1 MLKSA
6 ERERRLKNLSG
17 AVGTGLDEEIKSN
30 IDSLRNGLNQDFV
43 REITLAEACV
53 YHDDFEGALYHG
65 FLADMINRT
74 LNDLE

>member
-1 MLKSA
+1 MLESA
-6 ERERRLKNLSG
+6 ESERRLKNLSG

-30 IDSLRNGLNQDFV
+30 KDSLRNGLNQDFV

-53 YHDDFEGALYHG
+53 YHDDFKGALYHG
-65 FLADMINRT
+65 FLTDMIHRT